1 MDKTILKREEA
12 AVFALR
18 ELYCRYGYTPYR
30 MSKFEAYEF
39 YLQNKE
45 FLVSDRIIT
54 FHDTDGEL
62 MALKPD
68 VTLSIVKNGTD
79 APGCIQRSYYN
90 ENVYRVS
97 GSSHQFREIMQT
109 GLECIGDLDFY
120 EIYEVIL
127 LAARSLACIAEEYVL
142 DVSHLGLLGAILD
155 ETGAD
160 ESFRQQA
167 ARCIAEKNAHDLQPL
182 CRAAGV
188 SAEVT
193 DKLKAFV
200 GIYGEMECVLQ
211 RLSPLCTTREEQ
223 AALRQLQALASLL
236 QATPYAGNIHFDF
249 SIVNNMKYYNGFVF
263 KGFLRGVCQ
272 GVLAGGQYDK
282 LMVRLGRSAR
292 AIGFALYLDLLDELE
307 EQTDGLDVD
316 VLLLYDAATPP
327 QMLAAKIEALQQA
340 GRRVSAQ
347 RAVPEKLRY
356 ETVIDLRKEAAE
368 C

>member
-62 MALKPD
+62 LALKPD

-127 LAARSLACIAEEYVL
+127 LAAGSLACISEDYVL
-142 DVSHLGLLGAILD
+142 DVSHLGMLGAILD

-193 DKLKAFV
+193 DKLTAFV

-223 AALRQLQALASLL
+223 SALRQLQALASLL

-272 GVLAGGQYDK
+272 GVLA
-282 LMVRLGRSAR
+282 

-307 EQTDGLDVD
+307 EQTDGPDVD

>member
-1 MDKTILKREEA
+1 
-12 AVFALR
+12 
-18 ELYCRYGYTPYR
+18 
-30 MSKFEAYEF
+30 
-39 YLQNKE
+39 
-45 FLVSDRIIT
+45 
-54 FHDTDGEL
+54 
-62 MALKPD
+62 
-68 VTLSIVKNGTD
+68 
-79 APGCIQRSYYN
+79 
-90 ENVYRVS
+90 
-97 GSSHQFREIMQT
+97 MQT

-127 LAARSLACIAEEYVL
+127 LAAGSIACISGDYVL
-142 DVSHLGLLGAILD
+142 DVSHLGMLGAILD

-160 ESFRQQA
+160 ETFRQQA

-193 DKLKAFV
+193 DKLAAFV
-200 GIYGEMECVLQ
+200 GIYGDMQSVLR
-211 RLSPLCTTREEQ
+211 RLTPLCTTQKERE
-223 AALRQLQALASLL
+223 ALQQLQTLADLL
-236 QATPYAGNIHFDF
+236 AGTPYAGRIHFDF

-282 LMVRLGRSAR
+282 LMTRLGRSAR
-292 AIGFALYLDLLDELE
+292 AVGFALYLDLLDELE
-307 EQTDGLDVD
+307 AQADGYDVD

-327 QMLAAKIEALQQA
+327 QALAAKIGALQKD

-356 ETVIDLRKEAAE
+356 ETVIDLRKEAAG